1 MTRHIKT
8 KDVDKEMYFVFM
20 KKAEEN
26 TDSAENSL
34 KSGRYNAAAVSAVH
48 GAISAADALCA
59 FSLAKRSA
67 SETHKDAAAL
77 IMMTKFS
84 KETNVR
90 IAKLFESIISIKNMA
105 EYEQRLV
112 KPKDAEIAVREAVDL
127 LSAVKAAIR
136 I

>member
-1 MTRHIKT
+1 MKT
-8 KDVDKEMYFVFM
+8 KDVEKGMYAVFM

-26 TDSAENSL
+26 TDSAESSL
-34 KSGRYNAAAVSAVH
+34 KLGRYNAAAVSAVH

-67 SETHKDAAAL
+67 SEKHKDAAAL
-77 IMMTKFS
+77 IIMTHFP
-84 KETNVR
+84 KETTAR

-112 KPKDAEIAVREAVDL
+112 KPKDAERAVREAVDL

>member
-1 MTRHIKT
+1 MTRHLKT
-8 KDVDKEMYFVFM
+8 KDVDKETYVVFL

-26 TDSAENSL
+26 TDSAENNL
-34 KSGRYNAAAVSAVH
+34 KLSRYNAAAVSAVH

-67 SETHKDAAAL
+67 SEIHKDAAVL
-77 IMMTKFS
+77 IMMTRFPD
-84 KETNVR
+84 ETKVR

-112 KPKDAEIAVREAVDL
+112 KPKDAERAVREAVDL
-127 LSAVKAAIR
+127 LSAVKTAIR

>member
-1 MTRHIKT
+1 MTRHLKT
-8 KDVDKEMYFVFM
+8 KEVDKEMYIVFL

-26 TDSAENSL
+26 TDSAENNL
-34 KSGRYNAAAVSAVH
+34 KLGRNNAAAVSAVH

-67 SETHKDAAAL
+67 SESHKDAAAL

-84 KETNVR
+84 REANVR
-90 IAKLFESIISIKNMA
+90 MAKLFESIISIKNMA

-112 KPKDAEIAVREAVDL
+112 KPKDAERAVREAVDL
-127 LSAVKAAIR
+127 LAAVKAAIR
-136 I
+136 A